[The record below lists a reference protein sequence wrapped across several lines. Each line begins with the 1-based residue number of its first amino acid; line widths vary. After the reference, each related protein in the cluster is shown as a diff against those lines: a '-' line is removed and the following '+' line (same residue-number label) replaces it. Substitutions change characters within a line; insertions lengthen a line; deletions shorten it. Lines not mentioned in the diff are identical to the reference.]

1 MIDEVAPAREPLAE
15 EPIPAKG
22 GTRRRTQAPADA
34 AGTSDGPLR
43 LAGGG
48 TRRRDPDRTR
58 PGLPGV
64 RPVGG
69 GAPRLGR
76 PAGPRRRPRPLRPAA
91 RHAPRPRPAPRRPR
105 GHGRGRGRLHWP
117 PPAPP
122 RPSRS
127 TSPADPPTRT
137 QQPPL
142 LGRRVP
148 ARPRGTDPRRPL
160 PRRPHGPTPGTRSPR
175 PVRHRAVRPRLGTG
189 NWNRNWNRNRRPE
202 AVALTAAELDGV
214 DLATLD
220 FAALDPDTFEEA
232 VAALCRRDGCADA
245 ETVGG
250 AGDLGADVLATAP
263 DGRRVVIQCKRY
275 GPENKVGSQ
284 DLQRF
289 GGTCWSVHGA
299 QLAVLVTTSEFTA
312 PAEEYADSCGI
323 RCSRRHRTHRLGR
336 RNRPRPPGAP
346 AQPSAD
352 PPPPGAHN
360 RPTLQRHPDR
370 TMRRATWLCAQ
381 PVRWRQPRRS

>member
-1 MIDEVAPAREPLAE
+1 MIDEVTPGREPLAE
-15 EPIPAKG
+15 EPLPA
-22 GTRRRTQAPADA
+22 RE
-34 AGTSDGPLR
+34 
-43 LAGGG
+43 
-48 TRRRDPDRTR
+48 
-58 PGLPGV
+58 V
-64 RPVGG
+64 RG
-69 GAPRLGR
+69 GARRPRRVRRMRRARPTVRSGSLAVVLAAALLTGLALAFQGFAR
-76 PAGPRRRPRPLRPAA
+76 WAGSIPAGPFCWASWPYPSCTPCCAACPTPANCAARPARA
-91 RHAPRPRPAPRRPR
+91 WPRPRPT
-105 GHGRGRGRLHWP
+105 HWP

-127 TSPADPPTRT
+127 TSPQARPPTHRNR
-137 QQPPL
+137 PR
-142 LGRRVP
+142 GRHVP
-148 ARPRGTDPRRPL
+148 ARPRGTDARRPFRDGRTAPL
-160 PRRPHGPTPGTRSPR
+160 PE
-175 PVRHRAVRPRLGTG
+175 
-189 NWNRNWNRNRRPE
+189 PE
-202 AVALTAAELDGV
+202 APEPYAPEPEPEAAVLTAAELDGA

-312 PAEEYADSCGI
+312 PAEEYAESSGI
-323 RCSRRHRTHRLGR
+323 RCVDGADLAAWAEGTG
-336 RNRPRPPGAP
+336 PAPGAREP
-346 AQPSAD
+346 LSAD
-352 PPPPGAHN
+352 PPPGAYN
-360 RPTLQRHPDR
+360 RPTLQQHPDR
-370 TMRRATWLCAQ
+370 TMRGATWLCAQ